1 VRCDHRSDDDA
12 AGLFTR
18 VQNEQGRLDVL
29 VNNALASPAQRVLW
43 SGRPFW
49 EIPVRLWDDLI
60 DVGLRS
66 HFVAARLAA
75 PLMIEQGHALIVNV
89 ASHAAGTGK
98 SKTSDSIIPY
108 SVGKAGLHRLS
119 SDMAVELEGT
129 GVSVVSIWPPGSRTE
144 GVLADPGPFTDLDR
158 WKPPV
163 FTGRVVAALAA
174 SDVET
179 RSGAA
184 LVITDLAQELG
195 ISP

>member
-1 VRCDHRSDDDA
+1 
-12 AGLFTR
+12 
-18 VQNEQGRLDVL
+18 
-29 VNNALASPAQRVLW
+29 
-43 SGRPFW
+43 
-49 EIPVRLWDDLI
+49 
-60 DVGLRS
+60 
-66 HFVAARLAA
+66 
-75 PLMIEQGHALIVNV
+75 
-89 ASHAAGTGK
+89 
-98 SKTSDSIIPY
+98 
-108 SVGKAGLHRLS
+108 
-119 SDMAVELEGT
+119 MAVELEGT